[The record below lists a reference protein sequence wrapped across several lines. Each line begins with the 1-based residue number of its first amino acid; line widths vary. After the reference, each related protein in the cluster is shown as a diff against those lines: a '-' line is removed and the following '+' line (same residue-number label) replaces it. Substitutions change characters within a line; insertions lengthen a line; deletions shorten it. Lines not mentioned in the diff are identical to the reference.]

1 MPQPTCKFKE
11 NLPSANGDEVL
22 LNSIFIQTE
31 TRINTFDVIIIIQ
44 HAINFSEIVNNV
56 YQDSL
61 MVSCGFSVSLVG
73 LESLEESVDF
83 NLDLQENVRIKLLT
97 ATKVSSIRN
106 PLNQAG

>member
-1 MPQPTCKFKE
+1 MHE
-11 NLPSANGDEVL
+11 
-22 LNSIFIQTE
+22 
-31 TRINTFDVIIIIQ
+31 
-44 HAINFSEIVNNV
+44 NFSEIVNNV

-73 LESLEESVDF
+73 FESLEESVDF

-106 PLNQAG
+106 PLNQGG